1 VFDITGVG
9 AGEMPE
15 AAFFDL
21 YPANDNAS
29 FEGGTWS
36 NFPYFHQKKVV
47 AVSSMDIAL
56 FVPQS
61 RISAPVL

>member
-1 VFDITGVG
+1 
-9 AGEMPE
+9 MPE